1 MKTLT
6 ALNVNKPWVFFIF
19 SEPKKFSMSNKK
31 EMPPKKRPR
40 KSESDKMTAE
50 SAKKM
55 EATLKTPKDTLVSEN
70 PTVADICQNLGL
82 NDVDLG
88 HTAADYRNITS
99 YELFQESYTEK
110 VQQAN
115 PKAPKAQLALL
126 LSGKWTEF
134 QRVAKES
141 QQSAGEVEVSK
152 GGGGSQRRTLRRSGH

>member
-6 ALNVNKPWVFFIF
+6 ALNNNKPCFYYIF
-19 SEPKKFSMSNKK
+19 SVPKKLSMSNEK

-40 KSESDKMTAE
+40 KSESDKMAAD
-50 SAKKM
+50 SAKKT
-55 EATLKTPKDTLVSEN
+55 EAMLKTPKDTLISEN

-88 HTAADYRNITS
+88 HTAEDYRNITS

-141 QQSAGEVEVSK
+141 QQSAEEVEVSK
-152 GGGGSQRRTLRRSGH
+152 GGSRRRTLRRSGH

>member
-6 ALNVNKPWVFFIF
+6 ALNNNKKCFFFIF
-19 SEPKKFSMSNKK
+19 QYQKKYSMSSEKK
-31 EMPPKKRPR
+31 MPPKKRSR
-40 KSESDKMTAE
+40 KSESEAD

-55 EATLKTPKDTLVSEN
+55 EAMLKTPKDTLISEN

-88 HTAADYRNITS
+88 HTAEDFRNITS

-152 GGGGSQRRTLRRSGH
+152 GGSQRRTLRRSGH